1 MQPYEAQ
8 FLPLAIRGVHYYKIS
23 GRYTYRGDLLIT
35 DGCLYFIARESLEE
49 ARERSERK
57 YRLAIE
63 TALRTAYFVRLIPT
77 LLMFGATALIGV
89 RRATSA
95 LRLMLLGPATEV
107 ESKPQAWWRQE
118 FQLGGERVAEHELRR
133 ALDNYVARARVERRN
148 PLFPPEDA
156 HLPEPERFAREEIR
170 DLKLSSRGELSFYAH
185 SDRHDFAVGRRARD
199 LLHRALKAGRFIF

>member
-1 MQPYEAQ
+1 
-8 FLPLAIRGVHYYKIS
+8 
-23 GRYTYRGDLLIT
+23 T

-77 LLMFGATALIGV
+77 LLMFGTAALIGV

-118 FQLGGERVAEHELRR
+118 FQLGGERVAE
-133 ALDNYVARARVERRN
+133 
-148 PLFPPEDA
+148 
-156 HLPEPERFAREEIR
+156 
-170 DLKLSSRGELSFYAH
+170 
-185 SDRHDFAVGRRARD
+185 
-199 LLHRALKAGRFIF
+199 